1 MIDERQEELAALA
14 ALDLLEG
21 AERAEFEAALARNP
35 ELARHVADLR
45 EACAALAHTCPA
57 AQPPAGLKARV
68 LQSCPVRAAAA
79 KAPARILPFPSL
91 LAWAVA
97 AGLAVAAAWSGQLYW
112 TARTENDLLRDQQ
125 KLADLALQGAR
136 NQLNEERIVNQ
147 RELADIRQQVTD
159 TNRALVDATQRAG
172 DSARQMAVLAG
183 QLKVASN
190 LMRLKIVALSP
201 TPSNTAKAV
210 AVALWDAAKQE
221 GMLDI
226 SKLPPLAA
234 GQDYQLWALDPQ
246 YSAPVSSGVFQVDP
260 VTCTACVTFK
270 TAKPIKSGVRFA
282 VSLERKGGDIT
293 PHGPILLLSD

>member
-21 AERAEFEAALARNP
+21 AEKAEFEAAVARNP
-35 ELARHVADLR
+35 ALARHVAELR
-45 EACAALAHTCPA
+45 EACAALAHTCPKAQPPAELKARILQSCPLRRAA
-57 AQPPAGLKARV
+57 AQPPG
-68 LQSCPVRAAAA
+68 
-79 KAPARILPFPSL
+79 RILPFPSL
-91 LAWAVA
+91 LPWAIA
-97 AGLAVAAAWSGQLYW
+97 ASLAAAAIWSGQLYW
-112 TARTENDLLRDQQ
+112 TTRTENALMRDQQ
-125 KLADLALQGAR
+125 KLADLALQSTR
-136 NQLNEERIVNQ
+136 TQLEEERIVDQRALADTRQQVAAMN
-147 RELADIRQQVTD
+147 RELAE
-159 TNRALVDATQRAG
+159 ATQQAG
-172 DSARQMAVLAG
+172 NSAKQMAALAG

-190 LMRLKIVALSP
+190 LMRLKIVALAP
-201 TPSNTAKAV
+201 TPGNTAKAV

-221 GMLDI
+221 GMLDV
-226 SKLPPLAA
+226 SKLPALAP